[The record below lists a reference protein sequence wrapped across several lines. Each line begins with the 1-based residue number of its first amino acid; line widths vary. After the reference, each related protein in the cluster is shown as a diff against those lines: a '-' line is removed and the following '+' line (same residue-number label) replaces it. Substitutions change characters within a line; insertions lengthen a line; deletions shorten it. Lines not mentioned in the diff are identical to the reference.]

1 MPRQKGLY
9 RIKGKH
15 NGLSYY
21 SVKDG
26 VGDVFRRINEQMSQR
41 VKTEPEFVNTRKY
54 AEEFGVCT
62 TTANAIYESLHLY
75 VPSRTL
81 TRLKKIIFGAMRNQG
96 DRNVGTR
103 NFQDNG
109 WQDVACNL
117 MNANTR
123 VNISDFANFIQSCV
137 MTRATGTTRY
147 NASVSVQYSAF
158 SSLASYYQAAGF
170 DHVSVSFYLLSIT
183 TPIYKQNLG
192 KHDILH
198 KSFDRIGAVRFELG
212 KDIQPSGVTGGCH
225 INDYGV
231 EDGKYLRR
239 LVLIVNPYKS
249 NEPLVTNVS
258 YTSALMLPVTITQ

>member
-15 NGLSYY
+15 QGLSYY

-41 VKTEPEFVNTRKY
+41 VKTEPEFANTRKY

-62 TTANAIYESLHLY
+62 TTANAIYENLHSY

-81 TRLKKIIFGAMRNQG
+81 TRLKKIIFGAIRNQS
-96 DRNVGTR
+96 DRNVGVR
-103 NFQDNG
+103 DFSANG
-109 WQDVACNL
+109 WQDAACNL
-117 MNANTR
+117 INANTR
-123 VNISDFANFIQSCV
+123 VDISDFAGFVDHCIIAP
-137 MTRATGTTRY
+137 ATESTRY
-147 NASVSVQYSAF
+147 NAWANIQYHTF
-158 SSLASYYQAAGF
+158 STLASYYQAAGF

-198 KSFDRIGAVRFELG
+198 KSFDRLGAVRFELG
-212 KDIQPSGVTGGCH
+212 RDIQPSGFAGTCY
-225 INDYGV
+225 INDYGA

-258 YTSALMLPVTITQ
+258 YMSALMLPVTITQ